1 MPNPHSIEAQ
11 SWQPVKF
18 DIRPIFLVI
27 GLLLAT
33 LGGAMF
39 LPAIVDLM
47 ADNDDWQIFAVSG
60 TLCVLVGVGLYGG
73 ARGTTR
79 HLDTKQ
85 AFIMTVGTWVTLALF
100 GALPYYWSG
109 IVPSFTDAIFES
121 LSGLTT
127 TGATVITGLDNAP
140 PGILLWR
147 AIEQWLGG
155 LGIIVMAVAV
165 LPMLQIGGM
174 QLFKIE
180 AFETAEKIMPR
191 ATQISGSLT
200 LVFLFFTALC
210 AVAYLAAGMAL
221 DDAVIHAMTTVAT
234 GGFSSKDA
242 SIGHFDSVAIEM
254 VAITFMI
261 LGSIPFI
268 LYVQA
273 VRGQAIALW
282 KDSQV
287 RVFLTVLC
295 LLVATAWVI
304 FHLSAQVDKNP
315 EETGF
320 MFALFNVTSI
330 MTGTGFATTNYSAWG
345 PVADMF
351 FFIIMFIG
359 GCAGS
364 TSCGIKIFR
373 FQVLSESLK
382 QHIKSIFYPNGVFL
396 MRFNGRNLQDD
407 VATAVMS
414 FLFLYIAIFFI
425 VASLLAM
432 TGLDFITAL
441 SASGSAISN
450 VGPGL
455 GPDIGPAGNFR
466 ELGNDAKWILMMA
479 MLIGRLELFTVL
491 VLFVPRFWRS

>member
-1 MPNPHSIEAQ
+1 M
-11 SWQPVKF
+11 
-18 DIRPIFLVI
+18 VI
-27 GLLLAT
+27 GLLLST
-33 LGGAMF
+33 LGCAML
-39 LPAIVDLM
+39 LPAIVDLI
-47 ADNDDWQIFAVSG
+47 ANNDDWRVFATSG
-60 TLCVLVGVGLYGG
+60 MLTMLVGIGLYGG

-79 HLDTKQ
+79 HLGTKQ
-85 AFIMTVGTWVTLALF
+85 AFVMTVGTWVTLALF
-100 GALPYYWSG
+100 GAFPYYWSG
-109 IVPSFTDAIFES
+109 IVPTFTDAVFES

-127 TGATVITGLDNAP
+127 TGATVITGLDTAP
-140 PGILLWR
+140 PGILFWR
-147 AIEQWLGG
+147 GIQQWLGG

-210 AVAYLAAGMAL
+210 AMAYMGSGMAL

-234 GGFSSKDA
+234 GGFSTKDA
-242 SIGHFDSVAIEM
+242 SFGYFTSTSTQLVG
-254 VAITFMI
+254 VVFMI

-273 VRGQAIALW
+273 VRGQSMALW
-282 KDSQV
+282 RDSQV
-287 RVFLTVLC
+287 RVFVILLSILVLI
-295 LLVATAWVI
+295 AWVI
-304 FHLSAQVDKNP
+304 YPGPPPDAKDGA
-315 EETGF
+315 EGGGF
-320 MFALFNVTSI
+320 MYALFNVTSI
-330 MTGTGFATTNYSAWG
+330 MTGTGYATTDYSSWG
-345 PVADMF
+345 SVSNMF
-351 FFIIMFIG
+351 FFTIMFIG

-373 FQVLSESLK
+373 FQVLYETLK
-382 QHIKSIFYPNGVFL
+382 QHIKGIFYPNGVFV
-396 MRFNGRNLQDD
+396 MRFNSRVLDD
-407 VATAVMS
+407 NVSTAVMS

-425 VASLLAM
+425 VASLLSLV
-432 TGLDFITAL
+432 GLDFITAL
-441 SASGSAISN
+441 SAAGSAISN

-455 GPDIGPAGNFR
+455 GSQIGPAGTYK
-466 ELGNDAKWILMMA
+466 ELDDGAKWILMAA

>member
-1 MPNPHSIEAQ
+1 MR
-11 SWQPVKF
+11 F
-18 DIRPIFLVI
+18 DFRPIFLVI
-27 GLLLAT
+27 GLLLTT
-33 LGGAMF
+33 LGCAML

-47 ADNDDWQIFAVSG
+47 ADNDDWRVFTLSG
-60 TLCVLVGVGLYGG
+60 ILTILVGAGLYGG
-73 ARGTTR
+73 ASGTTT
-79 HLDTKQ
+79 HLTTKQ
-85 AFIMTVGTWVTLALF
+85 AFIMTVFTWIALSAF
-100 GALPYYWSG
+100 GSLPYLWSG
-109 IVPSFTDAIFES
+109 IVPTYTDAMFES
-121 LSGLTT
+121 FSGLTT
-127 TGATVITGLDNAP
+127 TGATVITNLDNAP

-147 AIEQWLGG
+147 GIQQWLGG

-200 LVFLFFTALC
+200 LVFLFFTVLC
-210 AVAYLAAGMAL
+210 VIAYLGAGMAL
-221 DDAVIHAMTTVAT
+221 DDAVVHAMTTVAT
-234 GGFSSKDA
+234 GGFSTKDA
-242 SIGHFDSVAIEM
+242 SMGHFDSTPIHLVA
-254 VAITFMI
+254 VAFMI

-273 VRGQAIALW
+273 VRGQSIALW

-287 RVFLTVLC
+287 RVFLAILTILVLIAWSIYS
-295 LLVATAWVI
+295 LTTPTDHVAGNQ
-304 FHLSAQVDKNP
+304 S
-315 EETGF
+315 GF
-320 MFALFNVTSI
+320 MLALFNVTSI
-330 MTGTGFATTNYSAWG
+330 MTGTGYATADYSAWG
-345 PVADMF
+345 PVSNMF

-373 FQVLSESLK
+373 FQVLYEALK
-382 QHIKSIFYPNGVFL
+382 QHIKGIYYPNGIFP
-396 MRFNGRNLQDD
+396 MKFNSRVLDD
-407 VATAVMS
+407 GVATAVMS
-414 FLFLYIAIFFI
+414 FLFLYIVIFFV
-425 VASLLAM
+425 VASLLSL

-455 GPDIGPAGNFR
+455 GKLIGPASTYK
-466 ELGNDAKWILMMA
+466 ELGDTAKWILMAA